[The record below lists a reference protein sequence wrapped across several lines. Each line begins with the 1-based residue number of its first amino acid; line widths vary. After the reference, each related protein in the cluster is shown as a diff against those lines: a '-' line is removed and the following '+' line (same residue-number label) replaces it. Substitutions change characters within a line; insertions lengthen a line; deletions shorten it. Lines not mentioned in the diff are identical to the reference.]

1 MKLKKIL
8 KESNAPGFKNRKFGE
23 PLPTLDSVMKEY
35 QKKNTVTGKDPSHP
49 STLKEEYIE
58 IMDGL
63 TQGLSLIKDAWD
75 DWKSGPMTERDDIK
89 PAQKELMNYVNTWL
103 KKNIK

>member
-8 KESNAPGFKNRKFGE
+8 KESNAPGYKDRKFGE
-23 PLPTLDSVMKEY
+23 GLPTLASVQAAYEAKQAGKKE
-35 QKKNTVTGKDPSHP
+35 S
-49 STLKEEYIE
+49 LKEEYIE

-63 TQGLSLIKDAWD
+63 TQGLSLIKDAWT
-75 DWKSGPMTERDDIK
+75 DWKTGPMTERDDIK
-89 PAQKELMNYVNTWL
+89 PAQKELMKYVTDWM

>member
-8 KESNAPGFKNRKFGE
+8 KESNAPGFKDRKFGE
-23 PLPTLDSVMKEY
+23 PLPTLDSI
-35 QKKNTVTGKDPSHP
+35 QKAYEAKNTVTGNDPSSP
-49 STLKEEYIE
+49 KAINEEYIE

-63 TQGLSLIKDAWD
+63 TQGLSLIKDAWM
-75 DWKSGPMTERDDIK
+75 DWRKGPMTEPSDIR
-89 PAQKELMNYVNTWL
+89 PAQKELMKYVTDWM

>member
-49 STLKEEYIE
+49 SSINEEYIE

-63 TQGLSLIKDAWD
+63 DQGLALIKDAWT
-75 DWKSGPMTERDDIK
+75 DWRKGPMTEPSDIR
-89 PAQKELMNYVNTWL
+89 PAQNELIKYVTGWL

>member
-1 MKLKKIL
+1 MKLKKLL
-8 KESNAPGFKNRKFGE
+8 KESNAPGYRDRKFGE
-23 PLPTLDSVMKEY
+23 PLPTLDSIQKAY
-35 QKKNTVTGKDPSHP
+35 QAKNTVTGIDPSHP

-58 IMDGL
+58 VMDGL

-89 PAQKELMNYVNTWL
+89 PAQKELMKYVTDWM

>member
-35 QKKNTVTGKDPSHP
+35 QRKNTVTGKDPSHP

-89 PAQKELMNYVNTWL
+89 PAQKELMNYVNTWM